1 MSSQIP
7 QIPDDA
13 TYSLPK
19 AIFSTLTYS
28 YFFLVFLMLGAFQ
41 LNLSHN
47 FSSVKDSVIF
57 DLSVDFGKIDSSD
70 SSDSVDG
77 SPPLDDIASRIVVN
91 TVMLGIFA
99 LHHSVFARRTIK
111 NILINKLYIPADI
124 ERTIYVLV
132 ASVLAHVSMVYWNTY
147 PEEKTLWGKIDNNFV
162 TYLGV
167 IFGMLFVLSSTF
179 MIDHFDLFGLR
190 QGLHL
195 WPTNNELKTIG
206 FYKIIR
212 HPIMTGFLIM
222 FWCRPV
228 LTFSS
233 LQWNLLT
240 TGYIL
245 IGTTIEEYCL
255 IQEIGE
261 PYVKYKS
268 KTSGLFPG
276 CPFGIPMKMARRLM

>member
-1 MSSQIP
+1 MSPQIP
-7 QIPDDA
+7 QTPDDA

-19 AIFSTLTYS
+19 AIFSTLTYA

-41 LNLSHN
+41 LNLSHH

-57 DLSVDFGKIDSSD
+57 DLSVDFGKVDKSS
-70 SSDSVDG
+70 
-77 SPPLDDIASRIVVN
+77 PLDDTASRIVVN
-91 TVMLGIFA
+91 ILMLGIFA

-222 FWCRPV
+222 FWWRPV

-276 CPFGIPMKMARRLM
+276 CPLGIPMKMARRLM

>member
-41 LNLSHN
+41 LNLSHH

-57 DLSVDFGKIDSSD
+57 DLSVDFGKVDKSS
-70 SSDSVDG
+70 
-77 SPPLDDIASRIVVN
+77 PLDDTASRIVVN
-91 TVMLGIFA
+91 CLMLGIFA

-147 PEEKTLWGKIDNNFV
+147 PEEKTLWGKNDSDFV

-167 IFGMLFVLSSTF
+167 MFGMLFVLLSTF

-195 WPTNNELKTIG
+195 WPTNNELKIFG
-206 FYKIIR
+206 FYKVIR

-268 KTSGLFPG
+268 QTSGLFPG

>member
-1 MSSQIP
+1 
-7 QIPDDA
+7 
-13 TYSLPK
+13 
-19 AIFSTLTYS
+19 
-28 YFFLVFLMLGAFQ
+28 
-41 LNLSHN
+41 
-47 FSSVKDSVIF
+47 
-57 DLSVDFGKIDSSD
+57 
-70 SSDSVDG
+70 
-77 SPPLDDIASRIVVN
+77 
-91 TVMLGIFA
+91 MLGIFA
-99 LHHSVFARRTIK
+99 LHHSVLARRTIK
-111 NILINKLYIPADI
+111 DILINKLYIPADI

-147 PEEKTLWGKIDNNFV
+147 PEEKTLWGKNDSDFV

-167 IFGMLFVLSSTF
+167 MFGMLFVLSSTF

-195 WPTNNELKTIG
+195 WPTNNELKIFG
-206 FYKIIR
+206 FYKVIR

-261 PYVKYKS
+261 PYVEYKS
-268 KTSGLFPG
+268 QTSGLFPG

>member
-1 MSSQIP
+1 
-7 QIPDDA
+7 
-13 TYSLPK
+13 
-19 AIFSTLTYS
+19 
-28 YFFLVFLMLGAFQ
+28 
-41 LNLSHN
+41 
-47 FSSVKDSVIF
+47 
-57 DLSVDFGKIDSSD
+57 
-70 SSDSVDG
+70 
-77 SPPLDDIASRIVVN
+77 
-91 TVMLGIFA
+91 
-99 LHHSVFARRTIK
+99 
-111 NILINKLYIPADI
+111 
-124 ERTIYVLV
+124 
-132 ASVLAHVSMVYWNTY
+132 
-147 PEEKTLWGKIDNNFV
+147 
-162 TYLGV
+162 
-167 IFGMLFVLSSTF
+167 MLFVLSSTF